1 MSEEQVIAE
10 AAEATEAAE
19 VTAEVI
25 AVEWITAKE
34 ASRIHPGGTMTDAN
48 VRSLIYK
55 GKIRAYQP
63 EGSVT
68 WKIDKASFLA
78 YQPGP
83 TSSRGRR
90 GGHRSQ
96 I

>member
-1 MSEEQVIAE
+1 MSEEQVIAV
-10 AAEATEAAE
+10 AE
-19 VTAEVI
+19 VA

-48 VRSLIYK
+48 VRRLIYE
-55 GKIRAYQP
+55 GKIEAYQP
-63 EGSVT
+63 DGSGP
-68 WKIDKASFLA
+68 WKINKASFLA

>member
-10 AAEATEAAE
+10 ETE

-25 AVEWITAKE
+25 EWITAKE

-90 GGHRSQ
+90 GGQRRQ